1 MLANLLAAGFDI
13 ALNHKALY
21 QPFDISGMTAAVK
34 DFLCNPDLLLILL
47 VGVGMVGIHDAGR
60 VLQITLGIQVK
71 EQF

>member
-1 MLANLLAAGFDI
+1 
-13 ALNHKALY
+13 
-21 QPFDISGMTAAVK
+21 MTAAVK
-34 DFLCNPDLLLILL
+34 DFLCNPDLFLILL